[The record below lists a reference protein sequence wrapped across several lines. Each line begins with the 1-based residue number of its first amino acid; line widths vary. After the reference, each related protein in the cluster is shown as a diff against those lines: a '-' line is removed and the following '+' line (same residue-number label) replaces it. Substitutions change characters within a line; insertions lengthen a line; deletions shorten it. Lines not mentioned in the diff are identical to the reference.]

1 MIVIPFSLFFNDC
14 HRIALLIS
22 YLEKDFWVPFNSFS
36 ISFHHQF
43 LNIFH
48 KMNSMT
54 RLNKL
59 RSSIRTFSTPRMK
72 KAVMTLTPSAVNRL
86 KELLNSDNPQYLK
99 IGTKKKGCSGLS
111 YTLDYVQDIGKFDE
125 VVIQDGV
132 RLVIDSK
139 ALFSL
144 IGTEM
149 DFQQDQLAS
158 QFTFSNPNVKGQCGC
173 GESFMV

>member
-1 MIVIPFSLFFNDC
+1 
-14 HRIALLIS
+14 
-22 YLEKDFWVPFNSFS
+22 
-36 ISFHHQF
+36 
-43 LNIFH
+43 
-48 KMNSMT
+48 
-54 RLNKL
+54 
-59 RSSIRTFSTPRMK
+59 MK

-99 IGTKKKGCSGLS
+99 IGTKKKGCSGLR
-111 YTLDYVQDIGKFDE
+111 KFDE